1 MSSEPVMTSLAE
13 ADAVIE
19 VRDVG
24 KCYQIYDRPQDRLK
38 QMLWRGRRR
47 YYREFWALRDVW
59 FSVRRGETFG
69 VIGRNGS
76 GKSTL
81 LKLLCGTLAPTTGT
95 LAVHGRVAALL
106 ELGTGFNP
114 EFTGRENVYL
124 NAAILGLDDQEIERY
139 LPEILA
145 FADIGEFIDQP
156 VKTYSS
162 GMAVRLAF
170 AVAAHVRADI
180 LVIDEALAVGDVFFV
195 QKCMRFLRK
204 FQEHGT
210 LFFVSHDTAAVINL
224 CDRVLWLD
232 RGQMCEVGPAKEV
245 CEHYLA
251 ILRDVP
257 HAQGSPRPPRE
268 QHATDSPLPWGE
280 MLGVRVPA
288 LAPVDQRLA
297 FLNQSRF
304 RNDLELFDF
313 RREVG
318 GYGTRVIRIV
328 DAGFEDQ
335 QGRPLHWIVG
345 GELVTLVV
353 RALAQ
358 ADLASPIIGFFVKDR
373 LGQNL
378 FGDNT
383 YLTYAA
389 DPRPVAAGH
398 YLTTRFTFRMPVLPV
413 GDYAVDIAAA
423 SGTQQDHVT
432 HCWCND
438 VLVFKSH
445 ASSVHQ
451 GLIGIPM
458 LDIELSV
465 AADDARQL
473 TQGLS
478 S

>member
-1 MSSEPVMTSLAE
+1 MSSEPVLAPPGGAE
-13 ADAVIE
+13 AVIE
-19 VRDVG
+19 VRDAG
-24 KCYQIYDRPQDRLK
+24 KSYHIYERPQDRLK
-38 QMLWRGRRR
+38 QMLWRSRRR
-47 YYREFWALRDVW
+47 FYREFWALREVS
-59 FSVRRGETFG
+59 FTVRRGETVG

-81 LKLLCGTLAPTTGT
+81 LKMLCGTLAPTTGM
-95 LAVHGRVAALL
+95 LVARGRVAALL

-124 NAAILGLDDQEIERY
+124 NAAILGLDDEEIERY

-204 FQEHGT
+204 FQEQGT

-232 RGQMCEVGPAKEV
+232 RGQVRETGPAKEV

-251 ILRDVP
+251 TLFQ
-257 HAQGSPRPPRE
+257 AQTPGMELASQPRLDRPAAAEDRR
-268 QHATDSPLPWGE
+268 ATDE
-280 MLGVRVPA
+280 
-288 LAPVDQRLA
+288 VDQRLV
-297 FLNQSRF
+297 FLNQTRF
-304 RNDLELFDF
+304 RNDIELFAF
-313 RREVG
+313 RPEVD
-318 GYGTRVIRIV
+318 GYGTGAIRIV
-328 DAGFEDQ
+328 EARFADR
-335 QGRPLHWIVG
+335 QGSVLRWVVG
-345 GELVTLVV
+345 GEIVTLVV
-353 RALAQ
+353 QAQ
-358 ADLASPIIGFFVKDR
+358 ALTDLDNPIIGFLIKDR
-373 LGQNL
+373 LGQHL

-383 YLTYAA
+383 YLTYSTN
-389 DPRPVAAGH
+389 PQPVLAGQD
-398 YLTTRFTFRMPVLPV
+398 LIARFTFRMPVLPV

-423 SGTQQDHVT
+423 SGMQQDHVT

-438 VLVFKSH
+438 VLFFKSH
-445 ASSVHQ
+445 ASSVRQ
-451 GLIGIPM
+451 GYGLVGIPM
-458 LDIELSV
+458 LEIEMTTIS
-465 AADDARQL
+465 
-473 TQGLS
+473 
-478 S
+478 

>member
-1 MSSEPVMTSLAE
+1 MFSESIIAPLTE
-13 ADAVIE
+13 TDAVIE

-24 KCYQIYDRPQDRLK
+24 KCYQIYEHPQDRLK

-47 YYREFWALRDVW
+47 YYREFWALRDVS
-59 FSVRRGETFG
+59 FTVRRGETVG

-81 LKLLCGTLAPTTGT
+81 LKMLCGTLAPSAGT
-95 LAVHGRVAALL
+95 LRVRGRVAALL

-124 NAAILGLDDQEIERY
+124 NAAILGLADAEIEHC
-139 LPEILA
+139 LPEILE
-145 FADIGEFIDQP
+145 FAGIGEFIDQP

-180 LVIDEALAVGDVFFV
+180 LIIDEALAVGDVFFV

-210 LFFVSHDTAAVINL
+210 LFFVSHDTGAVINL
-224 CDRVLWLD
+224 CDRVIWLEQ
-232 RGQMCEVGPAKEV
+232 GQLREIGPAKEV

-251 ILRDVP
+251 ILRDP
-257 HAQGSPRPPRE
+257 QGTDGLKPRMMNQPVAP
-268 QHATDSPLPWGE
+268 
-280 MLGVRVPA
+280 GVHHRGA
-288 LAPVDQRLA
+288 AELLDQRLA
-297 FLNQSRF
+297 FLNQTRF
-304 RNDLELFDF
+304 RNDLELFSF

-318 GYGTRVIRIV
+318 GCGTGAIQIV
-328 DAGFEDQ
+328 DAGFEDE

-345 GELVTLVV
+345 GEWVSLVV
-353 RALAQ
+353 QAVALEVL
-358 ADLASPIIGFFVKDR
+358 DSPIIGFFIKDR
-373 LGQNL
+373 LGQDL

-389 DPRPVAAGH
+389 DPQSAAAGQR
-398 YLTTRFTFRMPVLPV
+398 LTARFTFRMPVLPV
-413 GDYAVDIAAA
+413 GDYAVDVAVAC
-423 SGTQQDHVT
+423 GTQQSHVM
-432 HCWCND
+432 HCWQYD
-438 VLVFKSH
+438 VLIFKSH
-445 ASSVHQ
+445 TSSTHQ

-458 LDIELSV
+458 HSIELSIE
-465 AADDARQL
+465 
-473 TQGLS
+473 
-478 S
+478 

>member
-1 MSSEPVMTSLAE
+1 MSSEPVMSSLTE

-19 VRDVG
+19 VREVG
-24 KCYQIYDRPQDRLK
+24 KCYQIYERPQDRLK

-47 YYREFWALRDVW
+47 YYREFWALRNAS
-59 FSVRRGETFG
+59 FSVRRGETVG

-95 LAVHGRVAALL
+95 LTVLGRVAALL

-124 NAAILGLDDQEIERY
+124 NAAILGLDDAEIEHY
-139 LPEILA
+139 LPEIVA

-210 LFFVSHDTAAVINL
+210 LFFVSHDTAAVVNL

-232 RGQMCEVGPAKEV
+232 NGQVRAAGPAKEV

-251 ILRDVP
+251 MLRESTQGVIGAKSPAADRSSSPKIASGRAAVP
-257 HAQGSPRPPRE
+257 
-268 QHATDSPLPWGE
+268 
-280 MLGVRVPA
+280 
-288 LAPVDQRLA
+288 PVDPRLA
-297 FLNQSRF
+297 LLNQTRF
-304 RNDLELFDF
+304 RNDLELFSF
-313 RREVG
+313 RHEVD
-318 GYGTRVIRIV
+318 GYGTGAIQIV
-328 DAGFEDQ
+328 DAGFEDEE
-335 QGRPLHWIVG
+335 GRPLHWIVG

-353 RALAQ
+353 HTVALT
-358 ADLASPIIGFFVKDR
+358 DLDSPIIGFFIKDR

-383 YLTYAA
+383 YLTYVTEPRLVA
-389 DPRPVAAGH
+389 DGQH
-398 YLTTRFTFRMPVLPV
+398 LTARFTFRMPVLPI
-413 GDYAVDIAAA
+413 GDYAVDVAAA
-423 SGTQQDHVT
+423 SGTQQEHVT

-438 VLVFKSH
+438 VLIFKSH

-451 GLIGIPM
+451 GLVGIPM
-458 LDIELSV
+458 LDIKLSV
-465 AADDARQL
+465 AADDVPEPPVD
-473 TQGLS
+473 G
-478 S
+478 

>member
-1 MSSEPVMTSLAE
+1 MSSEPTLGPPDGTDV
-13 ADAVIE
+13 VIE
-19 VRDVG
+19 TRG
-24 KCYQIYDRPQDRLK
+24 ASKCYHIYDRPQDRLK

-47 YYREFWALRDVW
+47 YHREFWALRDVS
-59 FSVRRGETFG
+59 FSVRRGETVG

-81 LKLLCGTLAPTTGT
+81 LKLLCGTLAATVGT
-95 LAVHGRVAALL
+95 VTVRGRVAALL

-124 NAAILGLDDQEIERY
+124 NAAILGLDDREIERY
-139 LPEILA
+139 LPDILQ
-145 FADIGEFIDQP
+145 FAGIGEFIDQP

-195 QKCMRFLRK
+195 QKCMRFLRR

-224 CDRVLWLD
+224 CDQVLWLEQG
-232 RGQMCEVGPAKEV
+232 RLREAGPAKEV

-251 ILRDVP
+251 ILRESSGAV
-257 HAQGSPRPPRE
+257 GSNLSAWRGKDRP
-268 QHATDSPLPWGE
+268 AVS
-280 MLGVRVPA
+280 VASCPA
-288 LAPVDQRLA
+288 VESVDQRLI
-297 FLNQSRF
+297 FLNQTQF

-313 RREVG
+313 HREVE
-318 GYGTRVIRIV
+318 GYGTGAIRIV
-328 DAGFEDQ
+328 AVGFEDE
-335 QGRPLHWIVG
+335 QGRSLRWIVG
-345 GELVTLVV
+345 GERVTLVV
-353 RALAQ
+353 RALAL
-358 ADLASPIIGFFVKDR
+358 ADLASPIIGFYVKDR

-383 YLTYAA
+383 YLSYAA
-389 DPRPVAAGH
+389 DPRPVATGH
-398 YLTTRFTFRMPVLPV
+398 WLTARFSFHMPVLPV

-438 VLVFKSH
+438 ALVFKSH

-458 LDIELSV
+458 LDIELNV
-465 AADDARQL
+465 TAEDVPEFAPA
-473 TQGLS
+473 G
-478 S
+478 

>member
-1 MSSEPVMTSLAE
+1 MSSEPEV
-13 ADAVIE
+13 VIE
-19 VRDVG
+19 ARAVG
-24 KCYQIYDRPQDRLK
+24 KCYQIYERPQDRLK

-47 YYREFWALRDVW
+47 YYHEFWALRDVS
-59 FSVRRGETFG
+59 FAVRRGETVG

-81 LKLLCGTLAPTTGT
+81 LKMLCNTLVPTTGT
-95 LAVHGRVAALL
+95 LAVRGRVAALL

-124 NAAILGLDDQEIERY
+124 NAAILGLDDAEIEY
-139 LPEILA
+139 SLSEILQ

-180 LVIDEALAVGDVFFV
+180 LVIDEALSVGDVFFV

-210 LFFVSHDTAAVINL
+210 LFFVSHDTAAVVNL
-224 CDRVLWLD
+224 CDRALWLEH
-232 RGQMCEVGPAKEV
+232 GQVRETGPAKEV

-251 ILRDVP
+251 LLCESQGATRTAPRKVERLVGGGRSRDSGT
-257 HAQGSPRPPRE
+257 A
-268 QHATDSPLPWGE
+268 
-280 MLGVRVPA
+280 
-288 LAPVDQRLA
+288 DQRLA
-297 FLNQSRF
+297 FLNRTQF
-304 RNDLELFDF
+304 RNDLEVFHF
-313 RREVG
+313 RREVE
-318 GYGTRVIRIV
+318 GYGAGALQIE
-328 DAGFEDQ
+328 DARFEDE
-335 QGRPLHWIVG
+335 QGQLLRWIVG

-353 RALAQ
+353 QALALE
-358 ADLASPIIGFFVKDR
+358 DLESPIIGFFIKDR

-389 DPRPVAAGH
+389 DPRPAVAGQWLIA
-398 YLTTRFTFRMPVLPV
+398 RFTFRMPVLPV

-423 SGTQQDHVT
+423 SGTQQEHVT

-438 VLVFKSH
+438 VLTFKSH

-458 LDIELSV
+458 LEIEMTVTREETLEPVRELAS
-465 AADDARQL
+465 
-473 TQGLS
+473 
-478 S
+478 

>member
-1 MSSEPVMTSLAE
+1 MSSKSAIDRLTAE
-13 ADAVIE
+13 QAVIE
-19 VRDVG
+19 VSEVG
-24 KCYQIYDRPQDRLK
+24 KCYQIYERPQDRLK
-38 QMLWRGRRR
+38 QMLWRGWRR
-47 YYREFWALRDVW
+47 YYHEFWALRNVS
-59 FSVRRGETFG
+59 FTVQHGQTFG

-81 LKLLCGTLAPTTGT
+81 LKMLCGTLAPTTGA
-95 LAVHGRVAALL
+95 LEVRGRVAALL

-124 NAAILGLDDQEIERY
+124 NAAILGLNDAEIERY

-180 LVIDEALAVGDVFFV
+180 LVIDEALAVGDMFFV

-204 FQEHGT
+204 FQKHGT
-210 LFFVSHDTAAVINL
+210 LFFVSHDTAAVVNL
-224 CDRVLWLD
+224 CDHVLWLEH
-232 RGQMCEVGPAKEV
+232 GQMRELGPAKEI

-251 ILRDVP
+251 TLRES
-257 HAQGSPRPPRE
+257 QGVDISMARASRQSAAE
-268 QHATDSPLPWGE
+268 AALQIPLE
-280 MLGVRVPA
+280 RV
-288 LAPVDQRLA
+288 DRRLA
-297 FLNQSRF
+297 FLNQTQF
-304 RNDLELFDF
+304 RNDLELFEFHRDV
-313 RREVG
+313 E
-318 GYGTRVIRIV
+318 GYGTGAIRIEDV
-328 DAGFEDQ
+328 HFEDE
-335 QGRPLHWIVG
+335 QGRVLRWTVG
-345 GELVTLVV
+345 GERIALVV
-353 RALAQ
+353 HVRVLVNLDA
-358 ADLASPIIGFFVKDR
+358 PIIGFFIKDR

-383 YLTYAA
+383 YLAYATN
-389 DPRPVAAGH
+389 PLPVLAGQ
-398 YLTTRFTFRMPVLPV
+398 YLSTCFTFHMPILPV

-423 SGTQQDHVT
+423 SGTQQEHIT

-451 GLIGIPM
+451 GLVGIPM
-458 LDIELSV
+458 LNIEMKI
-465 AADDARQL
+465 
-473 TQGLS
+473 TQHEISGLVQERS
-478 S
+478 T

>member
-1 MSSEPVMTSLAE
+1 MSSEPVSGRSIE
-13 ADAVIE
+13 EQFVIE
-19 VRDVG
+19 VNEVG
-24 KCYQIYDRPQDRLK
+24 KCYQIYEKPQDRLK

-47 YYREFWALRDVW
+47 YYLEFWALRNMS
-59 FSVRRGETFG
+59 FTVRRGQTVG

-81 LKLLCGTLAPTTGT
+81 LKMLCGTLAPTTGT
-95 LAVHGRVAALL
+95 LTVRGRVAALL

-124 NAAILGLDDQEIERY
+124 NAAILGLDDAEIERY

-170 AVAAHVRADI
+170 SVAAHVRADI
-180 LVIDEALAVGDVFFV
+180 LVIDEALAVGDMFFV

-204 FQEHGT
+204 FQEQGT
-210 LFFVSHDTAAVINL
+210 LFFVSHDTAAVVNL
-224 CDRVLWLD
+224 CDYALWLEQ
-232 RGQMCEVGPAKEV
+232 GQVRESGPAKEV

-251 ILRDVP
+251 TLRESQGTSVSIAPSPRQPAAEIAP
-257 HAQGSPRPPRE
+257 HAPVER
-268 QHATDSPLPWGE
+268 
-280 MLGVRVPA
+280 
-288 LAPVDQRLA
+288 VDQRLA
-297 FLNQSRF
+297 FLNQTRF
-304 RNDLELFDF
+304 RNDLELFSF
-313 RREVG
+313 RRETE
-318 GYGTRVIRIV
+318 GYGTGAIRILE
-328 DAGFEDQ
+328 AGFEDG
-335 QGRPLHWIVG
+335 QGRTLHWMVG
-345 GELVTLVV
+345 GELVNLVV
-353 RALAQ
+353 RALILI
-358 ADLASPIIGFFVKDR
+358 DLDSPIIGFFVKDR

-383 YLTYAA
+383 HLTYANV
-389 DPRPVAAGH
+389 PLGVIAGQH
-398 YLTTRFTFRMPVLPV
+398 LTARFTFRMPVLPV

-423 SGTQQDHVT
+423 SGTQQEHVI

-451 GLIGIPM
+451 GLVGIPM
-458 LDIELSV
+458 LDIEMRVSSSE
-465 AADDARQL
+465 AAEPVRE
-473 TQGLS
+473 GLA
-478 S
+478 